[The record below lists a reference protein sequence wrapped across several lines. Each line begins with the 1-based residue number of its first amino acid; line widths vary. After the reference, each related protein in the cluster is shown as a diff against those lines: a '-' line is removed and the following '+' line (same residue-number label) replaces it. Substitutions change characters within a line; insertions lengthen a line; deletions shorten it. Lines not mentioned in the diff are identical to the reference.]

1 MSVKSFRPVTPSRRF
16 MTVKSQ
22 DGLSKESPCRSLL
35 APLHKTGG
43 RNHSGKITSRH
54 RGGGHKRRYRIID
67 FKRNKYDI
75 PGIVERIEYDPNRTS
90 HIALI
95 KYADGERR
103 YILAPKGL
111 VEGHRVISG
120 NDVELK
126 PGNSLPMKNMPE
138 GSWIHN
144 IEVKPGKGGQLV
156 RSAGTGAR
164 LMAVDEKTVVIKLPS
179 SEMRRLPADCFAT
192 LGVIGNQ
199 EHEGIV
205 IGKAGRS
212 RWLGI
217 RPQTRGMAMNPKDH
231 PHGGGE
237 GRSKSGHHPVSPW
250 GKPCRGYVT
259 RNRKKYS
266 NPMII
271 TKRKRKRK

>member
-1 MSVKSFRPVTPSRRF
+1 MAVKHFRPTTPSRRF

-22 DGLSKESPCRSLL
+22 EGLSKVAPEKSLL
-35 APLHKTGG
+35 APLKSSGG
-43 RNHSGKITSRH
+43 RNNSGKTTSRH

-67 FKRNKYDI
+67 FRRNKIDV
-75 PGIVERIEYDPNRTS
+75 PATVKSIEYDPNRS
-90 HIALI
+90 ANIALLQ
-95 KYADGERR
+95 YADGEKR
-103 YILAPKGL
+103 YILAPKGVL
-111 VEGHRVISG
+111 VGEILTSG
-120 NDVELK
+120 PEVEVK
-126 PGNSLPMKNMPE
+126 PGNAMPMDNIPV
-138 GSWIHN
+138 GSMIHN
-144 IEVKPGKGGQLV
+144 IEIKPGKGGQMV
-156 RSAGTGAR
+156 RSAGTGAQ
-164 LMAVDEKTVVIKLPS
+164 LMAVEGGMAVIKLPS
-179 SEMRRLPADCFAT
+179 GEMRRVQSKCWAT
-192 LGVIGNQ
+192 LGVVGNQ
-199 EHEGIV
+199 EHMGIV

-266 NPMII
+266 GKLII
-271 TKRKRKRK
+271 SKRKK

>member
-1 MSVKSFRPVTPSRRF
+1 MAVKHFRPTTPSRRF

-22 DGLSKESPCRSLL
+22 EGLSKVAPEKSLL
-35 APLHKTGG
+35 APLKSSGG
-43 RNHSGKITSRH
+43 RNNSGKTTSRH

-67 FKRNKYDI
+67 FRRNKIDV
-75 PGIVERIEYDPNRTS
+75 PATVKSIEYDPNRS
-90 HIALI
+90 ANIALLQ
-95 KYADGERR
+95 YADGEKR
-103 YILAPKGL
+103 YILAPKGVL
-111 VEGHRVISG
+111 VGEVLTSG
-120 NDVELK
+120 PEVEVK
-126 PGNSLPMKNMPE
+126 PGNAMPMDNIPV
-138 GSWIHN
+138 GSMIHN
-144 IEVKPGKGGQLV
+144 IEIKPGKGGQMV
-156 RSAGTGAR
+156 RSAGTGAQ
-164 LMAVDEKTVVIKLPS
+164 LMAVEGGMAVVKLPS
-179 SEMRRLPADCFAT
+179 GEMRRVQSKGWAT
-192 LGVIGNQ
+192 LGVVGNQ
-199 EHEGIV
+199 EHMGIV

-266 NPMII
+266 GKLII
-271 TKRKRKRK
+271 SKRKK

>member
-1 MSVKSFRPVTPSRRF
+1 MAVKHFRPTTPSRRF

-22 DGLSKESPCRSLL
+22 EGLSKIAPEKSLL
-35 APLHKTGG
+35 APLKSSGG
-43 RNHSGKITSRH
+43 RNNSGKTTSRH

-67 FKRNKYDI
+67 FRRNKIDV
-75 PGIVERIEYDPNRTS
+75 PATVKSIEYDPNRS
-90 HIALI
+90 ANIALLQ
-95 KYADGERR
+95 YADGEKR
-103 YILAPKGL
+103 YILAPKGVL
-111 VEGHRVISG
+111 VGEILTSG
-120 NDVELK
+120 PEVEVK
-126 PGNSLPMKNMPE
+126 PGNAMPMDNIPV
-138 GSWIHN
+138 GSMIHN
-144 IEVKPGKGGQLV
+144 IEIKPGKGGQMV
-156 RSAGTGAR
+156 RSAGTGAQ
-164 LMAVDEKTVVIKLPS
+164 LMAVEGGMAVIKLPS
-179 SEMRRLPADCFAT
+179 GEMRRVQSKCWAT
-192 LGVIGNQ
+192 LGVVGNQ
-199 EHEGIV
+199 EHMGIV

-266 NPMII
+266 GKLII
-271 TKRKRKRK
+271 SKRKK

>member
-1 MSVKSFRPVTPSRRF
+1 MAVKHFRPTTPSRRF

-22 DGLSKESPCRSLL
+22 EGLSKVAPEKSLL
-35 APLHKTGG
+35 APLKSSGG
-43 RNHSGKITSRH
+43 RNNSGKTTSRH

-67 FKRNKYDI
+67 FRRNKIDV
-75 PGIVERIEYDPNRTS
+75 PATVKTIEYDPNRS
-90 HIALI
+90 ANIALLQ
-95 KYADGERR
+95 YADGEKR
-103 YILAPKGL
+103 YILAPKGVQVGEIL
-111 VEGHRVISG
+111 TSGQEVEV
-120 NDVELK
+120 K
-126 PGNSLPMKNMPE
+126 PGNAMPMDSIPV
-138 GSWIHN
+138 GSMIHN
-144 IEVKPGKGGQLV
+144 IEIKPGRGGQMV
-156 RSAGTGAR
+156 RSAGTGAQ
-164 LMAVDEKTVVIKLPS
+164 LMAVEGGMAVIKLPS
-179 SEMRRLPADCFAT
+179 GEMRRVQSKCWAT
-192 LGVIGNQ
+192 LGVVGNQ
-199 EHEGIV
+199 EHMGIV

-266 NPMII
+266 GKLII
-271 TKRKRKRK
+271 SKRKK

>member
-1 MSVKSFRPVTPSRRF
+1 MAVKHFRPTTPSRRF

-22 DGLSKESPCRSLL
+22 EGLSKVAPEKSLL
-35 APLHKTGG
+35 APLKSSGG
-43 RNHSGKITSRH
+43 RNNSGKTTSRH

-67 FKRNKYDI
+67 FRRNKIDV
-75 PGIVERIEYDPNRTS
+75 PATVKTIEYDPNRS
-90 HIALI
+90 ANIALLQ
-95 KYADGERR
+95 YVDGEKR
-103 YILAPKGL
+103 YILAPKGVQVGEIL
-111 VEGHRVISG
+111 TSGEEVEV
-120 NDVELK
+120 K
-126 PGNSLPMKNMPE
+126 PGNAMPMDSIPV
-138 GSWIHN
+138 GSMIHN
-144 IEVKPGKGGQLV
+144 IEIKPGKGGQMV
-156 RSAGTGAR
+156 RSAGTGAQ
-164 LMAVDEKTVVIKLPS
+164 LMAVEGGMAVIKLPS
-179 SEMRRLPADCFAT
+179 GEMRRVQSKCWAT
-192 LGVIGNQ
+192 LGVVGNQ
-199 EHEGIV
+199 EHMGIV

-266 NPMII
+266 GKLII
-271 TKRKRKRK
+271 SKRKK

>member
-1 MSVKSFRPVTPSRRF
+1 MAVKHFRPTTPSRRF

-22 DGLSKESPCRSLL
+22 EGLSKVAPEKSLL
-35 APLHKTGG
+35 APITKTGG

-67 FKRNKYDI
+67 FKRNKDNI
-75 PGIVERIEYDPNRTS
+75 PAKVKSIEYDPNRS
-90 HIALI
+90 AFIALLQ
-95 KYADGERR
+95 YADGEKR
-103 YILAPKGL
+103 YILAPRTV
-111 VEGHRVISG
+111 VEGDILLSG
-120 NDVELK
+120 TDVEVR
-126 PGNSLPMKNMPE
+126 PGNCMPMENLPV
-138 GSWIHN
+138 GSMIHN
-144 IEVKPGKGGQLV
+144 IEIKPGKGGQMV
-156 RSAGTGAR
+156 RSAGVGAQ
-164 LMAVDEKTVVIKLPS
+164 LMAVEGGMAVVKLPS
-179 SEMRRLPADCFAT
+179 GEMRRLPAACRAT

-199 EHEGIV
+199 EHQAIV
-205 IGKAGRS
+205 IGKAGRR

-259 RNRKKYS
+259 RNKKKYS
-266 NPMII
+266 TKFII
-271 TKRKRKRK
+271 SKRK

>member
-1 MSVKSFRPVTPSRRF
+1 MAVKHFRPTTPSRRF

-22 DGLSKESPCRSLL
+22 EGLSKVAPEKSLL
-35 APLHKTGG
+35 APLKSSGG
-43 RNHSGKITSRH
+43 RNNSGKTTSRH

-67 FKRNKYDI
+67 FRRNKIDV
-75 PGIVERIEYDPNRTS
+75 PATVKTIEYDPNRS
-90 HIALI
+90 ANIALLQ
-95 KYADGERR
+95 YVDGEKR
-103 YILAPKGL
+103 YILAPKGVQVGEIL
-111 VEGHRVISG
+111 TSGQEVEV
-120 NDVELK
+120 K
-126 PGNSLPMKNMPE
+126 PGNAMPMDSIPV
-138 GSWIHN
+138 GSMIHN
-144 IEVKPGKGGQLV
+144 IEIKPGRGGQMV
-156 RSAGTGAR
+156 RSAGTGAQ
-164 LMAVDEKTVVIKLPS
+164 LMAVEGGMAVIKLPS
-179 SEMRRLPADCFAT
+179 GEMRRVQSKCWAT
-192 LGVIGNQ
+192 LGVVGNQ
-199 EHEGIV
+199 EHMGIV

-266 NPMII
+266 GKLII
-271 TKRKRKRK
+271 SKRKK

>member
-1 MSVKSFRPVTPSRRF
+1 MAVKHFRPTTPSRRF

-22 DGLSKESPCRSLL
+22 EGISKVAPEKSLL
-35 APLHKTGG
+35 APLKSSGG
-43 RNHSGKITSRH
+43 RNHSGKTTSRH

-67 FKRNKYDI
+67 FRRNKIDV
-75 PGIVERIEYDPNRTS
+75 PATVKSIEYDPNRS
-90 HIALI
+90 ANIALLQ
-95 KYADGERR
+95 YVDGEKR
-103 YILAPKGL
+103 YILAPKGIEIGEVL
-111 VEGHRVISG
+111 TSGQEVEV
-120 NDVELK
+120 K
-126 PGNSLPMKNMPE
+126 PGNAMPMDNIPV
-138 GSWIHN
+138 GSMIHN
-144 IEVKPGKGGQLV
+144 VEIKPGKGGQMV
-156 RSAGTGAR
+156 RSAGTGAQ
-164 LMAVDEKTVVIKLPS
+164 LMAVEAGMAVIKLPS
-179 SEMRRLPADCFAT
+179 GEMRRVQSKCWAT
-192 LGVIGNQ
+192 LGVVGNQ
-199 EHEGIV
+199 EHMGIV

-266 NPMII
+266 GKLII
-271 TKRKRKRK
+271 SKRKK

>member
-1 MSVKSFRPVTPSRRF
+1 MAVKHFRPTTPSRRF

-22 DGLSKESPCRSLL
+22 EGLSKVAPEKSLL
-35 APLHKTGG
+35 APLKSSGG
-43 RNHSGKITSRH
+43 RNNSGKTTSRH

-67 FKRNKYDI
+67 FRRNKI
-75 PGIVERIEYDPNRTS
+75 GVPATVKSIEYDPNRS
-90 HIALI
+90 ANIALLQ
-95 KYADGERR
+95 YADGEKR
-103 YILAPKGL
+103 YILAPKGVL
-111 VEGHRVISG
+111 VGEILTSG
-120 NDVELK
+120 PEVEVK
-126 PGNSLPMKNMPE
+126 PGNAMPMDNIPV
-138 GSWIHN
+138 GSMIHN
-144 IEVKPGKGGQLV
+144 IEIKPGKGGQMV
-156 RSAGTGAR
+156 RSAGTGAQ
-164 LMAVDEKTVVIKLPS
+164 LMAVEGGMAVIKLPS
-179 SEMRRLPADCFAT
+179 GEMRRVQSKCWAT
-192 LGVIGNQ
+192 LGVVGNQ
-199 EHEGIV
+199 EHMGIV

-266 NPMII
+266 GKLII
-271 TKRKRKRK
+271 SKRKK

>member
-1 MSVKSFRPVTPSRRF
+1 

-22 DGLSKESPCRSLL
+22 EGISKVAPEKSLL
-35 APLHKTGG
+35 APLKSSGG
-43 RNHSGKITSRH
+43 RNHSGKTTSRH

-67 FKRNKYDI
+67 FRRNKIDV
-75 PGIVERIEYDPNRTS
+75 PATVKSIEYDPNRS
-90 HIALI
+90 ANIALLQ
-95 KYADGERR
+95 YVDGEKR
-103 YILAPKGL
+103 YILAPKGIEIGEVL
-111 VEGHRVISG
+111 TSGQEVEV
-120 NDVELK
+120 K
-126 PGNSLPMKNMPE
+126 PGNAMPMDNIPV
-138 GSWIHN
+138 GSMIHN
-144 IEVKPGKGGQLV
+144 VEIKPGKGGQMV
-156 RSAGTGAR
+156 RSAGTGAQ
-164 LMAVDEKTVVIKLPS
+164 LMAVEAGMAVIKLPS
-179 SEMRRLPADCFAT
+179 GEMRRVQSKCWAT
-192 LGVIGNQ
+192 LGVVGNQ
-199 EHEGIV
+199 EHMGIV

-266 NPMII
+266 GKLII
-271 TKRKRKRK
+271 SKRKK

>member
-1 MSVKSFRPVTPSRRF
+1 MAVKHFRPTTPSRRF

-22 DGLSKESPCRSLL
+22 EGLSKEGPEKSLL
-35 APLHKTGG
+35 APLKSSGG
-43 RNHSGKITSRH
+43 RNNSGKTTSRH

-67 FKRNKYDI
+67 FKRNKVGI
-75 PGIVERIEYDPNRTS
+75 PAIVKSVEYDPNRS
-90 HIALI
+90 ANIALLH
-95 KYADGERR
+95 YADGEKA
-103 YILAPKGL
+103 YILAPKGVQVGESL
-111 VEGHRVISG
+111 MSG
-120 NDVELK
+120 PEAEVK
-126 PGNSLPMKNMPE
+126 PGNAMALENVPVGSL
-138 GSWIHN
+138 IHN
-144 IEVKPGKGGQLV
+144 IEIKPGKGGQMV
-156 RSAGTGAR
+156 RSAGTGAQ
-164 LMAVDEKTVVIKLPS
+164 LMAVESGMAVIKLPS
-179 SEMRRLPADCFAT
+179 GEMRRVQSKCWAT
-192 LGVIGNQ
+192 LGVVGNQ
-199 EHEGIV
+199 EHMGIV

-266 NPMII
+266 GKLII
-271 TKRKRKRK
+271 SKRKK

>member
-1 MSVKSFRPVTPSRRF
+1 MAVKHFRPTTPSRRF

-22 DGLSKESPCRSLL
+22 EGLSKVAPEKSLL
-35 APLHKTGG
+35 APLKSSGG
-43 RNHSGKITSRH
+43 RNNSGKTTSRH

-67 FKRNKYDI
+67 FKRNKVDV
-75 PGIVERIEYDPNRTS
+75 PATVKSIEYDPNRS
-90 HIALI
+90 ANIALLQ
-95 KYADGERR
+95 YADGEKR
-103 YILAPKGL
+103 YILAPKGVQEGEIL
-111 VEGHRVISG
+111 TSGQEVEV
-120 NDVELK
+120 K
-126 PGNSLPMKNMPE
+126 PGNAMPMDNIPV
-138 GSWIHN
+138 GSMIHN
-144 IEVKPGKGGQLV
+144 IEIKPGKGGQMV
-156 RSAGTGAR
+156 RSAGTGAQ
-164 LMAVDEKTVVIKLPS
+164 LMAVESGMAVIKLPS
-179 SEMRRLPADCFAT
+179 GEMRRVQSKCWAT
-192 LGVIGNQ
+192 LGVVGNQ
-199 EHEGIV
+199 EHMGIV

-266 NPMII
+266 GKLII
-271 TKRKRKRK
+271 SKRKK

>member
-1 MSVKSFRPVTPSRRF
+1 MAVKSFRPVTPSRRF

-22 DGLSKESPCRSLL
+22 DGLSKEAPCRSLL
-35 APLHKTGG
+35 APLNKTGG

-67 FKRNKYDI
+67 FKRNKYNV
-75 PGIVERIEYDPNRTS
+75 PGVVERIEYDPNRTA
-90 HIALI
+90 HIALV
-95 KYADGERR
+95 KYVDGERR
-103 YILAPKGL
+103 YMLAPKGL
-111 VEGHRVISG
+111 EVGHTVMSG
-120 NDVELK
+120 EEVELK
-126 PGNSLPMKNMPE
+126 TGNSLPMRNIPE

-144 IEVKPGKGGQLV
+144 IEVKPLKGGQLV
-156 RSAGTGAR
+156 RSAGVGAR
-164 LMAVDEKTVVIKLPS
+164 LMAVEEATVVIKLPS
-179 SEMRRLPADCFAT
+179 SETRRLSGDCYAT
-192 LGVIGNQ
+192 VGVIGNQ

-266 NPMII
+266 NAMII
-271 TKRKRKRK
+271 TKRKNKRK

>member
-1 MSVKSFRPVTPSRRF
+1 MAVKHFRPTTPSRRF

-22 DGLSKESPCRSLL
+22 EGLSKVAPEKSLL
-35 APLHKTGG
+35 APLKSSGG
-43 RNHSGKITSRH
+43 RNNSGKTTSRH

-67 FKRNKYDI
+67 FRRNKIDV
-75 PGIVERIEYDPNRTS
+75 PATVKTIEYDPNRS
-90 HIALI
+90 ANIALLQ
-95 KYADGERR
+95 YADGEKR
-103 YILAPKGL
+103 YILAPKGVQVGEIL
-111 VEGHRVISG
+111 TSGQEVEV
-120 NDVELK
+120 K
-126 PGNSLPMKNMPE
+126 PGNAMPMDSIPV
-138 GSWIHN
+138 GSMIHN
-144 IEVKPGKGGQLV
+144 IEIKPGRGGQMV
-156 RSAGTGAR
+156 RSAGTGAQ
-164 LMAVDEKTVVIKLPS
+164 LMAVEGGMAVIKLPS
-179 SEMRRLPADCFAT
+179 GEMRRVQSKCWAT
-192 LGVIGNQ
+192 LGVVGNQ
-199 EHEGIV
+199 EHMGIV

-266 NPMII
+266 FKLII
-271 TKRKRKRK
+271 SKRKK

>member
-1 MSVKSFRPVTPSRRF
+1 MAVKHFRPTTPSRRF

-22 DGLSKESPCRSLL
+22 EGLSKEGPEKSLL
-35 APLHKTGG
+35 APLKSSGG
-43 RNHSGKITSRH
+43 RNNSGKTTSRH

-67 FKRNKYDI
+67 FKRNKVGV
-75 PGIVERIEYDPNRTS
+75 PAVVRSVEYDPNRS
-90 HIALI
+90 ANIALLQ
-95 KYADGERR
+95 YADGVKA
-103 YILAPKGL
+103 YILAPKGVQVGESL
-111 VEGHRVISG
+111 MSG
-120 NDVELK
+120 PDAEVK
-126 PGNSLPMKNMPE
+126 PGNAMALENVPVGSL
-138 GSWIHN
+138 IHN
-144 IEVKPGKGGQLV
+144 IEIKPGKGGQMV
-156 RSAGTGAR
+156 RSAGTGAQ
-164 LMAVDEKTVVIKLPS
+164 LMAVESGMAVIKLPS
-179 SEMRRLPADCFAT
+179 GEMRRVQSKCWAT
-192 LGVIGNQ
+192 LGVVGNQ
-199 EHEGIV
+199 EHMGIV

-266 NPMII
+266 GKLII
-271 TKRKRKRK
+271 SKRKK